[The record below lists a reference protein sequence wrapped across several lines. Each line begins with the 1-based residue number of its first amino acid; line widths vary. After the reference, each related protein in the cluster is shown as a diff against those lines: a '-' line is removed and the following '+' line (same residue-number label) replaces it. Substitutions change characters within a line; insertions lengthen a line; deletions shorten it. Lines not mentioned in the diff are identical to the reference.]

1 MGGVKDQD
9 LVSWGLDYDPNKR
22 SLIRDHMLLLKTEGW
37 KNTFLSLIQ
46 IYKGELSDKGFSLI
60 NVDIKKKMLL

>member
-22 SLIRDHMLLLKTEGW
+22 SLIRDHMLLLKTGAG
-37 KNTFLSLIQ
+37 KILSFLSFKFTKVNYLI
-46 IYKGELSDKGFSLI
+46 KDSL
-60 NVDIKKKMLL
+60 